1 MKDFETAYRQAVKF
15 FAKKQYAKTAKQLQ
29 PWLAVQ
35 GLNDWQLFRLYEAY
49 GNTCMCQAELETALC
64 TMEKAL
70 QLNLTEREGQLR
82 QQRLASNY
90 LMYLHYLPDDRADWI
105 GEKHQRYG
113 KLFFQPSVFQHMRK
127 DKEKIRIGYL
137 SSDFFEHIVT
147 NFSVQLYAGYDRS
160 RYEVMLYCTG
170 GVQNEVTEWLKSM
183 TDGWRDFT
191 GMDPAEAARLIYAD
205 DVDILFDLTGH
216 TDGGAG
222 LRIMAYHPAKIQ
234 LAGIGYFDTTGLA
247 AVDYFLSDIYC
258 DPQGNERYFTEQLL
272 RLPHSHFCYT
282 PPERVALCKSVW
294 QPQNTVVFGSFN
306 NFAKITDNML
316 ETWLQI
322 LNKVPGSKLILKHVK
337 QDREMLQR
345 MQSRAAKIGYQA
357 GQLELRGGSPDYLAE
372 YAEIDIALD
381 TYPYPGGGTTCETL
395 YMGVPVIS
403 RYGERHGSR
412 FGYSLL
418 VNVGI
423 GELAAATE
431 QEYIEKAV
439 SLAHDRDLLS
449 LLHQNLRPMMIK
461 SPVMDARNYVSE
473 VEKAYQNIW
482 QHWLGEGKE

>member
-49 GNTCMCQAELETALC
+49 GNTCMCQAELETALSI
-64 TMEKAL
+64 MEKAL

-105 GEKHQRYG
+105 GQKHQRYG

-282 PPERVALCKSVW
+282 PPERVALCKNVW
-294 QPQNTVVFGSFN
+294 QPHDTIIFGSFN
-306 NFAKITDNML
+306 NFAKITDNM
-316 ETWLQI
+316 
-322 LNKVPGSKLILKHVK
+322 
-337 QDREMLQR
+337 
-345 MQSRAAKIGYQA
+345 
-357 GQLELRGGSPDYLAE
+357 
-372 YAEIDIALD
+372 
-381 TYPYPGGGTTCETL
+381 
-395 YMGVPVIS
+395 
-403 RYGERHGSR
+403 
-412 FGYSLL
+412 
-418 VNVGI
+418 
-423 GELAAATE
+423 
-431 QEYIEKAV
+431 
-439 SLAHDRDLLS
+439 
-449 LLHQNLRPMMIK
+449 
-461 SPVMDARNYVSE
+461 
-473 VEKAYQNIW
+473 
-482 QHWLGEGKE
+482 